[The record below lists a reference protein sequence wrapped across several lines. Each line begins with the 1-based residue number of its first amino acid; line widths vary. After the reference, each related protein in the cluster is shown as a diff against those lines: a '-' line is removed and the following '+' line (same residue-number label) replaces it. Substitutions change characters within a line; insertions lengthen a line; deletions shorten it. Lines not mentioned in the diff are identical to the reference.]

1 MDRRKIALEFS
12 KSLDHPNIGK
22 IILYGS
28 VARGEDDIDS
38 DVDILIVSNKK
49 SEIKDIIMKRIGDIL
64 LDEDIY
70 ISVKVITPSDY
81 ENLINT
87 HFISTIEKEGVV
99 IG

>member
-1 MDRRKIALEFS
+1 
-12 KSLDHPNIGK
+12 
-22 IILYGS
+22 
-28 VARGEDDIDS
+28 
-38 DVDILIVSNKK
+38 
-49 SEIKDIIMKRIGDIL
+49 MKRIGDIL